1 MESLHSLR
9 GKVLDGQA
17 TLLAPSQEMRET
29 IRLRLLGRQ
38 DLTVKN
44 TEADNLLFIKAT
56 FILILLQSHAL
67 NKIKYRQLIKKIF
80 IDKKG
85 RFACRLKKK
94 KYFFFQ

>member
-17 TLLAPSQEMRET
+17 TLLAPSQAMREK

-44 TEADNLLFIKAT
+44 TEADN
-56 FILILLQSHAL
+56 
-67 NKIKYRQLIKKIF
+67 
-80 IDKKG
+80 
-85 RFACRLKKK
+85 
-94 KYFFFQ
+94 